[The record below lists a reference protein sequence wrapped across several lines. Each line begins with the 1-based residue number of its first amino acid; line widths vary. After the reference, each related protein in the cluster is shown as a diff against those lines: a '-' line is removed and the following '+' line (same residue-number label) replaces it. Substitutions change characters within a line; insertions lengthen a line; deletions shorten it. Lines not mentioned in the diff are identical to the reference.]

1 MKKFIKKE
9 KAMLSLKN
17 IFIAALTV
25 ALIGCGSS
33 DNKESK
39 TAQESKENST
49 PKIKITQNA
58 VDTNISQKK
67 SKENSGQF
75 YYSYN
80 KEKNSTQDESSKRRT
95 TIDAYLHIRSPY
107 EKVRIT
113 MMIKRLSSD
122 YIIKCS
128 PCHDDYANGVIG
140 PSLLGKSGDFIYKK
154 IMEFKTGKK
163 KNVLMKEL
171 VSQIDNKKLKSIADE
186 IANFNK
192 EILKM
197 RREK

>member
-1 MKKFIKKE
+1 MLKFIKKE
-9 KAMLSLKN
+9 RAMLRVT
-17 IFIAALTV
+17 IAAAV
-25 ALIGCGSS
+25 CAAVIMGGCSQS
-33 DNKESK
+33 DKKSED
-39 TAQESKENST
+39 AQETQASA
-49 PKIKITQNA
+49 PHIKIIQNA
-58 VDTNISQKK
+58 VDTKVAPKK
-67 SKENSGQF
+67 SETNSGQF

-80 KEKNSTQDESSKRRT
+80 KEKNTTQSSSKRRT
-95 TIDAYLHIRSPY
+95 TIDAYLNIHSPY

-113 MMIKRLSSD
+113 MMIKRLSTD

-140 PSLLGKSGDFIYKK
+140 PSLLGKSGDFIYKR
-154 IMEFKTGKK
+154 IMEFKTGKR

-171 VSQIDNKKLKSIADE
+171 VSQIDDAKLKSIADE

>member
-1 MKKFIKKE
+1 MSRFIKKG
-9 KAMLSLKN
+9 KVMCRVKTISL
-17 IFIAALTV
+17 ICT
-25 ALIGCGSS
+25 ALIIAGCGSS
-33 DNKESK
+33 DKESEA
-39 TAQESKENST
+39 TQTSASK
-49 PKIKITQNA
+49 IIVTQNA
-58 VDTNISQKK
+58 VDTKVDKK
-67 SKENSGQF
+67 ESKENSGEF

-80 KEKNSTQDESSKRRT
+80 KEKNSTYNANDSKQRT
-95 TIDAYLHIRSPY
+95 TIDAYLNIRSPY

-113 MMIKRLSSD
+113 MMIKRLSND

-140 PSLLGKSGDFIYKK
+140 PSLLGKDGEFIYNR
-154 IMEFKTGKK
+154 IMEFKSGKK
-163 KNVLMKEL
+163 KNVLMREL
-171 VSQIDNKKLKSIADE
+171 ISQIDNKKLKSIADE